1 MAEAVLKIALDWTG
15 GRDIAGVPVRERS
28 LFAHIL
34 GEMAARIE
42 AARNYM
48 LMVSWQ
54 AAHPDIY
61 GSHDSHD
68 MIAKFT
74 VSRWFAGEAC
84 KFCVNKG
91 MELMGSYGYAYDYNV
106 EKYMR
111 DYKIL
116 SMVLGGVQRDILD
129 VAQGLYGPFKW
140 SGMDEWIKQG
150 GLVTE
155 GFGGARY

>member
-1 MAEAVLKIALDWTG
+1 
-15 GRDIAGVPVRERS
+15 
-28 LFAHIL
+28 
-34 GEMAARIE
+34 
-42 AARNYM
+42 M

-54 AAHPDIY
+54 AGRPEIY
-61 GSHDSHD
+61 GSHDSPD
-68 MIAKFT
+68 MVAKFSI
-74 VSRWFAGEAC
+74 SRWLAGETC

-91 MELMGSYGYAYDYNV
+91 MELMGSYGYAYDYHV

-116 SMVLGGVQRDILD
+116 SMVLGGAQRDILD

-140 SGMDEWIKQG
+140 GGMDEWIKQG

-155 GFGGARY
+155 GFGGPKY